1 MRTLPHIM
9 SALVLLMLCTF
20 LFAVLGVQVFSG
32 VKAGFGVHRR
42 NNFKNAFN
50 ACLLLLRVITGED
63 WQVVVRD
70 CGIDYPLC
78 TSDAMAK
85 EALDNPFAKG
95 DCGNPIV
102 AYLYFDSFFIFGN
115 SILLNLFIAVLLENF
130 FTLQSSFLLSD
141 QHLESFQ
148 VS

>member
-1 MRTLPHIM
+1 
-9 SALVLLMLCTF
+9 
-20 LFAVLGVQVFSG
+20 
-32 VKAGFGVHRR
+32 
-42 NNFKNAFN
+42 
-50 ACLLLLRVITGED
+50 
-63 WQVVVRD
+63 
-70 CGIDYPLC
+70 
-78 TSDAMAK
+78 MAK